1 MLLQHA
7 EMHGL
12 RGGAMC
18 GLDPEQHRQRKHE
31 HVLTDQGA
39 RSDGVDSADV
49 QTDSYRLAF
58 ERANV
63 GMAQVSI
70 DGRFIQVNPCL
81 EGLLGRT
88 QQELRALTFQD
99 ITHPDD
105 LDADL
110 GYVQDLLNGEMDV
123 YTMEKRYIR
132 PDGSTVWTELSVSLL
147 RDASGAPLN
156 FVSVISDIQK
166 RKEAQEQVQLLLDE
180 SGHRVRNLIAVVGAI
195 VSGSAKVASSADELE
210 RSISQRLAGIAAS
223 HDLLLG
229 KAIAGGPLDKLIQRQ
244 LEIFA
249 HGSAD
254 RVLIEGEHL
263 ELLPSA
269 VHAFG
274 MTLHELA
281 TNAVKYGALGE
292 HGGIVRIRWR
302 IDRDAGVLHFSW
314 REVDGPPVVQTGR
327 RGFGTKSLG
336 RMLGSALG
344 GRVRFDLLADGA
356 LLEAELPLD
365 RVASP

>member
-1 MLLQHA
+1 
-7 EMHGL
+7 
-12 RGGAMC
+12 MC
-18 GLDPEQHRQRKHE
+18 ELDSEQHRQRKDARLHTDERVWSE
-31 HVLTDQGA
+31 HGDVENMH
-39 RSDGVDSADV
+39 SDFH
-49 QTDSYRLAF
+49 RLAF
-58 ERANV
+58 EKANV

-70 DGRFIQVNPCL
+70 DGRFLQVNPFL
-81 EGLLGRT
+81 EGLLGRS
-88 QQELRALTFQD
+88 QQELLALSFQD

-110 GYVQDLLNGEMDV
+110 GYVQDLLNGALDV

-132 PDGSTVWTELSVSLL
+132 ADGTTVWTELSVSLL

-156 FVSVISDIQK
+156 FISVISDIHK

-195 VSGSAKVASSADELE
+195 VSGSAKVASSAAELE

-229 KAIAGGPLDKLIQRQ
+229 KATAGGPLDKLIERQ

-281 TNAVKYGALGE
+281 TNAVKYGALGDQ
-292 HGGIVRIRWR
+292 GGIVRIRWR
-302 IDRDAGVLHFSW
+302 IDRDASVLHFSW
-314 REVDGPPVVQTGR
+314 REEGGPPVVQTGR

-356 LLEAELPLD
+356 LLEAELPLY